1 MQAAGRVAVT
11 GATGLVG
18 QALVREL
25 VAAGWQVTVLSRD
38 AARAQTTLGEV
49 VAPGDGNAVGEVNAV
64 SWDLL
69 REPAPAQALAGCEAV
84 VHLAGEPVSQRWSAS
99 AKRAIRDSRVQGT
112 HNLVQGLR
120 ALAEED
126 RPNTLVAASAVGYY
140 GARGEEPLDEEAP
153 AGSGFLP
160 QVCAAWERE
169 AQAAAQLG
177 IRVVQIRTG
186 IVLDTGGGALA
197 KMLPSFRLGLGGPI
211 ADGRQYVSW
220 IHLDDLVGIMLA
232 ALASDAWSGPI
243 NATAPTPVNSR
254 DFARTLGRVLHRPAL
269 LPVPAVGLRLL
280 YGEMATIITTG
291 ARVLPAKA
299 LVLGYRFRHPELED
313 ALRSALNR

>member
-1 MQAAGRVAVT
+1 MRVAVT

-38 AARAQTTLGEV
+38 PARAQATLGEV
-49 VAPGDGNAVGEVNAV
+49 VTPVDGNTAGEVNAV
-64 SWDLL
+64 GWDPLH
-69 REPAPAQALAGCEAV
+69 EPAPSQALAGCEAV
-84 VHLAGEPVSQRWSAS
+84 VHLAGAPVSQRWSAS

-126 RPNTLVAASAVGYY
+126 RPGTLVAASAVGYY

-160 QVCAAWERE
+160 QVCVAWEHE

-177 IRVVQIRTG
+177 MRVAQIRTG
-186 IVLDTGGGALA
+186 IVLDASGGALA
-197 KMLPSFRLGLGGPI
+197 KMLPPFRLGLGGPI

-232 ALASDAWSGPI
+232 ALAADAWSGPI
-243 NATAPTPVNSR
+243 NATAPAPVNSR

-269 LPVPAVGLRLL
+269 LAVPAVGLRLL